1 MTRREAPGRV
11 PLGALAAASAALL
24 PVVAAAQYKCVGADG
39 RTSFQQVPCADA
51 VRTERLDL
59 SSSAPA
65 DPAGARE
72 AAASTQRQL
81 SALQWQSA
89 VNQAITGGYPLVGMS
104 VVDLDRALGAANG
117 VDTADY
123 GRGVEEQRIYRR
135 GPRMWYVYTRAGVVT
150 AIQNTAGGDPS
161 LAARRNC
168 PTRQELDNE
177 ATRLSSITLHP
188 VERDRGQARLAQ
200 LRREC
205 L

>member
-1 MTRREAPGRV
+1 MTRREALGRLPFGV
-11 PLGALAAASAALL
+11 LAVSAAFL
-24 PVVAAAQYKCVGADG
+24 PTVATAQYKCVAPDG
-39 RTSFQQVPCADA
+39 RTTFQQAPCAGGA
-51 VRTERLDL
+51 RTEKLDL

-81 SALQWQSA
+81 SALEWRSA
-89 VNQAITGGYPLVGMS
+89 VDQAIVNGVPMVGMTN
-104 VVDLDRALGAANG
+104 DELNRALGAPHAVNAS
-117 VDTADY
+117 DF
-123 GRGVEEQRIYRR
+123 GRGLEEQRIYRR
-135 GPRMWYVYTRAGVVT
+135 GPRTWYVYTRAGVVT
-150 AIQNTAGGDPS
+150 AIQNTAGGDPG

-177 ATRLSSITLHP
+177 ATRLSSIRLHP
-188 VERDRGQARLAQ
+188 TERDRGQARLAQ